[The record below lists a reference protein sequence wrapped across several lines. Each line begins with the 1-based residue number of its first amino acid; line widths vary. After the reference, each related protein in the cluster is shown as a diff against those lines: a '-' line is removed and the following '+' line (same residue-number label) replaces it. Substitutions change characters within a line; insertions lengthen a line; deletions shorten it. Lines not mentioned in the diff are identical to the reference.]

1 MKTVIAISGPTGVGK
16 TETAIRLAHQ
26 FQTEIISCDSRQ
38 FYSELSIGVAR
49 PSENEL
55 ASCRHHFIGSVSI
68 HDRYTAGQFAQDARL
83 KIAQLL
89 HVHDTVIVVG
99 GSMLHM
105 DALLYGIDDLP
116 GDATIKHQLQEEL
129 NSKGMDALLLELH
142 EKDPSYFTVV
152 DKQNAR
158 RVMRALE
165 VIRITKRPF
174 SLLRTGDSEPLPYR
188 IVHVFLN
195 GNREWVYDRIN
206 QRVLVMMQQGLVNE
220 VKSLLPYKD
229 LQALNT
235 VGYKEVFDYLNEEIS
250 IDECIIQIQQHSRQY
265 AKRQMT
271 WYRNKSHVIEID
283 VQKEDPVSVIQS
295 LIS

>member
-1 MKTVIAISGPTGVGK
+1 MVIAISGPTGVGK
-16 TETAIRLAHQ
+16 TETAIRLASK

-38 FYSELSIGVAR
+38 FYKEMSIGVAR
-49 PSENEL
+49 PSDQEL
-55 ASCRHHFIGSVSI
+55 ASCVHHFIGCISI
-68 HDRYTAGQFAQDARL
+68 HDRYTAGQFAQEARL
-83 KIAQLL
+83 KIADLMQ
-89 HVHDTVIVVG
+89 VNDTVVVVG

-116 GDATIKHQLQEEL
+116 GDNIVKQQLQQEL
-129 NSKGMDALLLELH
+129 DTNGLDGLLQELQ
-142 EKDPSYFTVV
+142 EKDPDYFADV

-158 RVMRALE
+158 RIMRALE
-165 VIRITKRPF
+165 VIRIIEQPF
-174 SLLRTGDSEPLPYR
+174 SLQRTGGSDPLPYK

-206 QRVLVMMQQGLVNE
+206 HRVHVMMSLGLLDE
-220 VKSLLPYKD
+220 VKALLPYKD

-235 VGYKEVFDYLNEEIS
+235 VGYKEVFEFLEGKTSEE
-250 IDECIIQIQQHSRQY
+250 ECVVQIQQHSRQY

-271 WYRNKSHVIEID
+271 WYRNKSHVKEID
-283 VQKEDPVSVIQS
+283 VQKEDPISVIQF